1 MNFIPQNP
9 FKPWQTIETRDTK
22 EAMHGPSFFVMKN
35 FQQSDLKNMPEKLPL
50 LEKEVLSRIRNNFG
64 RDPKKYARHEW
75 TSIRPPIK

>member
-1 MNFIPQNP
+1 
-9 FKPWQTIETRDTK
+9 
-22 EAMHGPSFFVMKN
+22 
-35 FQQSDLKNMPEKLPL
+35 MPETLPL